1 MSIRKSGDSTRS
13 QALIVYQ
20 IERWIDS
27 YSTTPNEMDLDIDST
42 DDPAHGK
49 QQLVLFHGDYD
60 QYMYHLIILGC
71 GGNVFHM
78 LT

>member
-1 MSIRKSGDSTRS
+1 
-13 QALIVYQ
+13 
-20 IERWIDS
+20 
-27 YSTTPNEMDLDIDST
+27 MDLDIDST

-60 QYMYHLIILGC
+60 QYMYHPIILGC
-71 GGNVFHM
+71 VGKVFHM